1 MDKFALHLIKFDR
14 SVSEE
19 DATKIYKKLTNKK
32 AKKPKK
38 IGKFVVYRY
47 LPKTKFEPKSLQ
59 KRVLENCTI
68 VYGKLK
74 IEHHKLEGSGI
85 FDYFKKTYDYVKN
98 KVVDA
103 FDYVK
108 HAVSINDFSEK
119 TKNNLSKYGNYN
131 ITAIQIRRVP
141 IAFAIDLALQ
151 GLSAGKWDELKTKYG
166 FDKFF
171 HLSIVVTLNINPKSK
186 QLAIE
191 KLEVVSVNENID
203 LSKEMETL
211 DVLIPANKVITIN
224 NLFQKA
230 REKVGDT
237 KFFAYSALGQ
247 NNCQDF
253 IKLLL
258 EVEDLYNEPEKDFVY
273 QDMTELI
280 KELPQSTIAV
290 SQATTHLG
298 ALANKYLN
306 IGGNKKITLNDLYKK
321 SKIKNKISN
330 SIK

>member
-1 MDKFALHLIKFDR
+1 MRGEKHHM
-14 SVSEE
+14 
-19 DATKIYKKLTNKK
+19 
-32 AKKPKK
+32 
-38 IGKFVVYRY
+38 
-47 LPKTKFEPKSLQ
+47 
-59 KRVLENCTI
+59 
-68 VYGKLK
+68 YGK
-74 IEHHKLEGSGI
+74 HH
-85 FDYFKKTYDYVKN
+85 
-98 KVVDA
+98 
-103 FDYVK
+103 
-108 HAVSINDFSEK
+108 SEK

-151 GLSAGKWDELKTKYG
+151 GLSAGKWEELKTKYG

-171 HLSIVVTLNINPKSK
+171 HLSMVVTLNINPKSK

-230 REKVGDT
+230 RDKVGDT

-280 KELPQSTIAV
+280 KELPNSTIAV

-306 IGGNKKITLNDLYKK
+306 IGGNKKITLNHLYKQ